1 MPLRPAGRLKKV
13 YGKGFN
19 MKKQILMFSVG
30 GEKNKAVR
38 QICEKLGWSAF
49 EPGKERYGET
59 LGSLLGMPVCA
70 KDSKKSQVLPLHPAT
85 GFPAE
90 MIVFCGLDGA
100 ERDMFLK
107 EYKKTGIA
115 PIPLKAMLTPYNIGW
130 TAEKLFGELLEEHR
144 RMKNYK

>member
-1 MPLRPAGRLKKV
+1 
-13 YGKGFN
+13 

-38 QICEKLGWSAF
+38 QVCKKLGWSAF
-49 EPGKERYGET
+49 EPDKERYGET
-59 LGSLLGMPVCA
+59 LGSLLGMPVHA
-70 KDSKKSQVLPLHPAT
+70 EDREKSQATLLRPAV

-90 MIVFCGLDGA
+90 MIVFCGIDGT
-100 ERDMFLK
+100 ELDMFLK

-115 PIPLKAMLTPYNIGW
+115 PVPLKAMLTPYNIGW

>member
-13 YGKGFN
+13 YRKGFN

-38 QICEKLGWSAF
+38 QICEKLGWSTF
-49 EPGKERYGET
+49 EPGKERHGET

-70 KDSKKSQVLPLHPAT
+70 KDSEKSQVLPLYPAV

-100 ERDMFLK
+100 ELDTFLK
-107 EYKKTGIA
+107 EYKETGIA
-115 PIPLKAMLTPYNIGW
+115 SIPLKAMLTPYNIGW